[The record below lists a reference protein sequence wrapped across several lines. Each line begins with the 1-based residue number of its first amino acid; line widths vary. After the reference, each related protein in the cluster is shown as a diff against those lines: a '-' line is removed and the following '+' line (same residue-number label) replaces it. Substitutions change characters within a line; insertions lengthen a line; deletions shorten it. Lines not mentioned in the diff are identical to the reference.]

1 MTLIQHRS
9 SHSYLAS
16 HVHTS
21 DPQRA
26 LTSQAIPSSGRVRER
41 PRARARFTLQHQ
53 SGTCER
59 PSDTVFGGTVN
70 HLEPFCGAMH
80 DTGGGEALRVVL
92 EERASARVTVVGAIA
107 TVLYSITRETP
118 KVSRCVAANC
128 SRSLVDQ

>member
-16 HVHTS
+16 HVHTATPRGLS
-21 DPQRA
+21 HLKQFR
-26 LTSQAIPSSGRVRER
+26 QAGASASTREL
-41 PRARARFTLQHQ
+41 ARASHSNIRAALA
-53 SGTCER
+53 
-59 PSDTVFGGTVN
+59 SDTVFGGTVN
-70 HLEPFCGAMH
+70 RLKPFCGAVH
-80 DTGGGEALRVVL
+80 DAGGGEALRVVL
-92 EERASARVTVVGAIA
+92 EERASACVTVVGAIA